1 MKKSHEE
8 IYEEYKEKMK
18 KEADDEGGRT
28 KFIRENM
35 GEGKM
40 KDVLMG
46 ISKMADKVGIRQDEA
61 YKGKSKEEVMRKQ
74 AGRSVEIDPKMKF
87 GKEKEGTDAKIRQV
101 EPDRKAKPVKAA
113 KGGMI
118 KSSASKRADGCAKKG
133 KTKGRMV

>member
-8 IYEEYKEKMK
+8 IYEEYREKMK

-35 GEGKM
+35 KEGKM
-40 KDVLMG
+40 KDALMG

-61 YKGKSKEEVMRKQ
+61 YKGKSKEEVMRK
-74 AGRSVEIDPKMKF
+74 
-87 GKEKEGTDAKIRQV
+87 
-101 EPDRKAKPVKAA
+101 A
-113 KGGMI
+113 KGGMV
-118 KSSASKRADGCAKKG
+118 KSSASKRADGICKKG

>member
-8 IYEEYKEKMK
+8 VLEEYREKMK

-35 GEGKM
+35 KEGKM
-40 KDVLMG
+40 KDALMG

-74 AGRSVEIDPKMKF
+74 AGKTVELDPKMKF

-101 EPDRKAKPVKAA
+101 EPDKKAKPVKAA
-113 KGGMI
+113 KGGSVK
-118 KSSASKRADGCAKKG
+118 KSIDGCAQRG

>member
-8 IYEEYKEKMK
+8 VLEEYREKMK
-18 KEADDEGGRT
+18 NEDEGGRT

-35 GEGKM
+35 KEGKM
-40 KDVLMG
+40 RDALVG

-74 AGRSVEIDPKMKF
+74 AGGAIEVEPKMKF
-87 GKEKEGTDAKIRQV
+87 GKEKEGTDAKIRQM
-101 EPDRKAKPVKAA
+101 EPGKKAKPVKAA

-118 KSSASKRADGCAKKG
+118 KSSASKRADGVCVKG